1 MVIHFLVFT
10 KICMLELI
18 ISGKSQ
24 VDLELSE
31 NGFGSSL
38 LHVGDFIFNGN
49 GGNNAVVCNYGKTLI
64 LVL

>member
-1 MVIHFLVFT
+1 
-10 KICMLELI
+10 MLELI